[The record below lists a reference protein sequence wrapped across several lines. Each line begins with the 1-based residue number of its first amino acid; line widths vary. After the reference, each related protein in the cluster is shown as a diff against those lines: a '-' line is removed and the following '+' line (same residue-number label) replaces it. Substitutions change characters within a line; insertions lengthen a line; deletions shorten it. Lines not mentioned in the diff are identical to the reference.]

1 MKTIDSI
8 YTTIT
13 GKIVGLSISKS
24 EDLAKLGFGKVHLE
38 DAKIEIARHLI
49 SCGASLMY
57 GGDLRDDGYTQ
68 KLFDMVENYKLT
80 KIPQEQKVLTNVL
93 GWPIQITL
101 SNEIRASLSDRIAFE
116 ETGLPDDLP
125 QTLSAKKH
133 LKPVTVKEFY
143 VWNRTMSRMR
153 TFMTGEND
161 ARIAL
166 GGETVG
172 FKGKYPGIVEETYLS
187 IKAGKP
193 TFLIGAFGG
202 ATQDVIEALEGK
214 TPERLTSKYQLQ
226 SKQAK
231 SVSEYYNNE
240 KPSFEEN
247 VDYET
252 LVGFFNKKGV
262 KSLNN
267 GLTEKDNQRLF
278 ETIHLPEMVSLILK
292 GLTNKF
298 KI

>member
-8 YTTIT
+8 YTAIT
-13 GKIVGLSISKS
+13 GKTIGLSISES
-24 EDLAKLGFGKVHLE
+24 QDLAKLGFGQAHLE

-57 GGDLRDDGYTQ
+57 GGDLRDDGYTR
-68 KLFDMVENYKLT
+68 KLFDVVENYKLT
-80 KIPQEQKVLTNVL
+80 KIPQEQRVLTNVL

-101 SNEIRASLSDRIAFE
+101 SNEVRASLSDRIAFE

-166 GGETVG
+166 GGKTVG

-202 ATQDVIEALEGK
+202 ATQDVIEALEGEN
-214 TPERLTSKYQLQ
+214 PERLTSEYQFQ
-226 SKQAK
+226 SGQTKAIA
-231 SVSEYYNNE
+231 EYYNTK
-240 KPSFEEN
+240 KPTSEEAI
-247 VDYET
+247 DYET
-252 LVGFFNKKGV
+252 LVDFFNKKGV
-262 KSLNN
+262 ESLNN
-267 GLTEKDNQRLF
+267 GLSEKENQRLF

-292 GLTNKF
+292 GLVSTYG
-298 KI
+298 